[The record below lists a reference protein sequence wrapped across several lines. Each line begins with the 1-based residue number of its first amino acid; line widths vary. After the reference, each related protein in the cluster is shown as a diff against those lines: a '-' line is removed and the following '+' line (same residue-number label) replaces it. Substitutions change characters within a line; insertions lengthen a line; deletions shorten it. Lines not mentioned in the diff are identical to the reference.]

1 MLAVLLAAAVGGGVL
16 GLVMARDSGD
26 DSTSGDAEQTE
37 GSAAGT
43 TAPPRVETSA
53 PDTAPPTNAPGTVLP
68 TIASDTTTPDTTT
81 PDNGPTTVPATNPLG
96 VVLGQ
101 SANPSSALAEERFV
115 AALGLNTDQALPG
128 TPAFVGATWWV
139 LANQQA
145 MPLTWVASPK
155 GFTHTNSLGGRVE
168 YQNFVVTDGKVSNA
182 TFCVL
187 RPNGSDER
195 CRQIAEVV
203 SVASQRVPV
212 AQTPLISLST
222 WARVTLP
229 DNKASTL
236 LTYTSNR
243 PISAMASAEIP
254 QIDFN
259 GSTVVFTGRADVAV
273 ANVLVTYADGIQE
286 TVPVALTCCA

>member
-1 MLAVLLAAAVGGGVL
+1 VFAVLLAAAVGGGVL

-26 DSTSGDAEQTE
+26 DVTSDDEQTE
-37 GSAAGT
+37 TSAADTTEPPSTVATTAADTVAPT
-43 TAPPRVETSA
+43 TAP
-53 PDTAPPTNAPGTVLP
+53 
-68 TIASDTTTPDTTT
+68 DTTTPDTTT
-81 PDNGPTTVPATNPLG
+81 PDTTTPDTVPATNPLG
-96 VVLGQ
+96 VALGQ
-101 SANPSSALAEERFV
+101 PANPSSVLPEERFV
-115 AALGLNTDQALPG
+115 AALGVSTDQALPG

-139 LANQQA
+139 LANQRA

-155 GFTHTNSLGGRVE
+155 GFTHTNILGGRVE

-187 RPNGSDER
+187 RPDGSDER
-195 CRQIAEVV
+195 CRQIADVV
-203 SVASQRVPV
+203 SVVSQRVPV

-229 DNKASTL
+229 DNTASTL
-236 LTYTSNR
+236 FTYTSNQ

-259 GSTVVFTGRADVAV
+259 GSTVVLTGRADVAV
-273 ANVLVTYADGIQE
+273 ANVVITYADGSQE
-286 TVPVALTCCA
+286 TVPVTLTCCG